1 MRSHKSLMPA
11 RSFLDR
17 NKKDIAG
24 EGKNMSKDRK
34 KKNRDKLPRK
44 GIVTTSSPE
53 IPAPKEDVLPAN
65 ISNMSNFA
73 KSNTELYHR
82 YKELAPKLLDE
93 ISKLLIT
100 CRSLGIVMPRGIKNI
115 FEFTWEELIM
125 EPPSPTS
132 SKIAGLDVLFGSTSP
147 NMDLSLSPGLSRKP
161 MAKNSPYPSP
171 SYIQPISNS
180 QQTLHKFQKKSIYL
194 LSELLAL
201 KLKMMIESSSVSSH
215 MDLSRHLTESNQ
227 LLRFKAKEMILESML
242 DTVGL
247 GKGGGG
253 NPLQVYTAIGVNCP
267 YQLTYQSSNACLS
280 FSLSGAKEKRETPSK
295 NKIITA
301 EESNGKI
308 LGSSAPSELFIP
320 NDPCIQA
327 REKLQAMCR
336 MIEAE
341 RNSWK
346 GRRYSFP
353 IVLHN
358 YIDKRSNF
366 HPSSPFKKDSKT
378 ALNAT
383 ERAPYPIGH
392 HSQSLETKW
401 KRAFRFHYSFY
412 DGTTF
417 VFYPSGH
424 VAVSQIPTCCKGRY
438 TTCIFNDTSNFPIIG
453 LFTAEGH
460 GSVNY
465 NLKNRCPC
473 MFMMNHEG
481 GSIKDS
487 SGHTVHKWNWTS
499 KKRTLLSLEYK
510 MNEQIK
516 LRVFGQDC
524 ITLTFSDL
532 NESVSLVISPTDCPH
547 GVPREKRYSFR
558 SSTEERTSKMIRA
571 LVEIKKRFQ
580 KTVTQFMNSVLLL
593 AGLLTIDYPLKD
605 EIELGR
611 FRKKS
616 PSHIQW
622 IQKSASE
629 SLSHT
634 HSTVHT
640 SSADSFRDDSSSGIL
655 STLQRKSIRSL
666 SRGPVRSKSATMAE
680 LRPSNAWA
688 IALADC
694 PLMLRKFLLKEDT
707 SLGCRCLVKI
717 PIVSDLEFEQFI
729 SAPRSPDQ
737 ILVVGVMTSQN
748 PTKASHLEWTLDRLY
763 LHNQYGRPSPCI
775 QCRHDPY
782 RLLRY
787 DINGILRK
795 DPPLLV
801 QKYAVM
807 PGMILMFS
815 GGKLLFGGS
824 VFNGYGSCSKKNLLK
839 QIFWAHQHSKMGYFL
854 PENFKFSTLSPFF
867 QSSEGHK
874 NQEEKQQQETVKEII
889 TEERSFATEEIIEED
904 FRKKFVT
911 SPSPISGKPMLLETL
926 IESGPPTLLEL
937 KIRKK
942 SISSRKREKK
952 SRK

>member
-1 MRSHKSLMPA
+1 MRSHKSLMPG
-11 RSFLDR
+11 RSFVDR

-34 KKNRDKLPRK
+34 KKNRDKLSRK
-44 GIVTTSSPE
+44 GIVTTSNPNLESTPKQDAP
-53 IPAPKEDVLPAN
+53 PAT
-65 ISNMSNFA
+65 MSNFA

-132 SKIAGLDVLFGSTSP
+132 SKIAGLEVLLGPTSP
-147 NMDLSLSPGLSRKP
+147 SMDLSISPGLSRKP
-161 MAKNSPYPSP
+161 MTKNSPYPSP
-171 SYIQPISNS
+171 SYFQPITNS

-201 KLKMMIESSSVSSH
+201 KLKMLLESSSVSSH
-215 MDLSRHLTESNQ
+215 LDLSRQYTESNQ

-253 NPLQVYTAIGVNCP
+253 HQLPVYTAIGVNGP
-267 YQLTYQSSNACLS
+267 YQLTYQPSNACLS

-295 NKIITA
+295 SKLIPD
-301 EESNGKI
+301 EPNGKI
-308 LGSSAPSELFIP
+308 LGNSIPSELFFP

-327 REKLQAMCR
+327 RERLQTMCR

-341 RNSWK
+341 KNSWK
-346 GRRYSFP
+346 GRRYSSP

-358 YIDKRSNF
+358 YTDKRSNF
-366 HPSSPFKKDSKT
+366 HSSSLFKKDSKT
-378 ALNAT
+378 ALNAM

-487 SGHTVHKWNWTS
+487 SGHTVHKWSWTS

-516 LRVFGQDC
+516 LRIFGQDC

-532 NESVSLVISPTDCPH
+532 NETVSLVISPTDCPH

-666 SRGPVRSKSATMAE
+666 SRGPARSKSATMAE

-748 PTKASHLEWTLDRLY
+748 PTKTSHLEWTLDRLY

-807 PGMILMFS
+807 PGMILDRDLQS
-815 GGKLLFGGS
+815 SDYSQLKCSQGLLPVDS
-824 VFNGYGSCSKKNLLK
+824 SCILQAVIS
-839 QIFWAHQHSKMGYFL
+839 QTQQT
-854 PENFKFSTLSPFF
+854 STLSPFF

-874 NQEEKQQQETVKEII
+874 NQEEKQQQEIVKETIP
-889 TEERSFATEEIIEED
+889 EEKPLENEEMVEED
-904 FRKKFVT
+904 FRKKSIT
-911 SPSPISGKPMLLETL
+911 SPSPIAGKPMLLETL

-952 SRK
+952 SKK